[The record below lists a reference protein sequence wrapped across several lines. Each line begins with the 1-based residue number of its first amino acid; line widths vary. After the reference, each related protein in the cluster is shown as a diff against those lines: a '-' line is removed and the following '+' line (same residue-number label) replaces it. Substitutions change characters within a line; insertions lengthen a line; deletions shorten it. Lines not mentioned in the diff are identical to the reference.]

1 MSKDVYPVQMRAN
14 KDTDKDLSQQ
24 RLEDIRCRLEDLIIS
39 NRSDVGSGQDVGEI
53 EKSLFSGVL
62 ELGKLLL
69 EDRIIEE
76 NESLEQSDYTIES
89 KKK

>member
-1 MSKDVYPVQMRAN
+1 MKDSKDSN
-14 KDTDKDLSQQ
+14 KDLSTQ
-24 RLEDIRCRLEDLIIS
+24 RLEAIRSRLEDLMIS
-39 NRSDVGSGQDVGEI
+39 NRSSVGSGEEVGEI

-76 NESLEQSDYTIES
+76 NEHLEQSDYDIEA